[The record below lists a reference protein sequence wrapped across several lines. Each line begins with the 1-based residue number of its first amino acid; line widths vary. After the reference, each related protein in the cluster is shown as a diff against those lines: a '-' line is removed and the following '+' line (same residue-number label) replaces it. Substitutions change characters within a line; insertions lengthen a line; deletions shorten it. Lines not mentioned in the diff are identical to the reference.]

1 LSKLLDSIASAIGKL
16 DSSESTKVLL
26 TNALSQGLSPTE
38 ITEKG
43 IRRGLEIVGE
53 KYEANEYFLS
63 ELLYAGSLVSELFE
77 LLKPSMKNR
86 QLERKGTIV
95 LGTVKGDIHDLGK
108 NIFKMLADSSGFEVH
123 DLGVDVEPASFVNEV
138 RQARP
143 QVLALSALL
152 TTALE
157 EMGNTMDELRAAGAK
172 TNLRVLLGGNAMKKE
187 VDSKVPVLKEMGGY
201 MPGADHVIPV
211 EMTLE
216 KFREYAEY
224 IKPLLPY

>member
-1 LSKLLDSIASAIGKL
+1 
-16 DSSESTKVLL
+16 VLL

>member
-1 LSKLLDSIASAIGKL
+1 LTDMLDSIASAIGKL
-16 DSSESTKVLL
+16 DSSESAKALVTS
-26 TNALSQGLSPTE
+26 ALSQGLSPTE

-63 ELLYAGSLVSELFE
+63 ELLYAGSLVGELFD
-77 LLKPSMKNR
+77 LLKPSMKNL

-123 DLGVDVEPASFVNEV
+123 DLGVDVEPTSFVNEI
-138 RQARP
+138 RQVHP
-143 QVLALSALL
+143 QVLGLSALL

-157 EMGNTMDELRAAGAK
+157 EMRNTLDELRTVGVK
-172 TNLRVLLGGNAMKKE
+172 TNLRVLLGGNAVKKE
-187 VDSKVPVLKEMGGY
+187 FGAEI
-201 MPGADHVIPV
+201 GADATALDAV
-211 EMTLE
+211 EGLE
-216 KFREYAEY
+216 ICKEWL
-224 IKPLLPY
+224 KK

>member
-1 LSKLLDSIASAIGKL
+1 MTDVLESIASAIGNL
-16 DSSESTKVLL
+16 DSSESAKALV
-26 TNALSQGLSPTE
+26 TNALSQRLSPTE

-63 ELLYAGSLVSELFE
+63 ELLYAGSLVSELFD

-123 DLGVDVEPASFVNEV
+123 DLGVDVEPTGFVNEV
-138 RQARP
+138 RQAHP
-143 QVLALSALL
+143 QVLGLSALL

-157 EMGNTMDELRAAGAK
+157 EMRNTLDELRTVGVK
-172 TNLRVLLGGNAMKKE
+172 TNLRVLLGGNAVKKE
-187 VDSKVPVLKEMGGY
+187 FGAEI
-201 MPGADHVIPV
+201 GADATALDAV
-211 EMTLE
+211 EGLE
-216 KFREYAEY
+216 ICKEWT
-224 IKPLLPY
+224 KK

>member
-1 LSKLLDSIASAIGKL
+1 LTDILDSIASAIGKL
-16 DSSESTKVLL
+16 DSSQSAKALV

-63 ELLYAGSLVSELFE
+63 ELLYAGSLVSELFD
-77 LLKPSMKNR
+77 LLKPSLKDS

-123 DLGVDVEPASFVNEV
+123 DLGVDVEPAIFINEA
-138 RQARP
+138 RQVHP
-143 QVLALSALL
+143 QVLGLSALL

-157 EMGNTMDELRAAGAK
+157 EMRNTLNELRTAGVK
-172 TNLRVLLGGNAMKKE
+172 TNLRVLLGGNAVKKE
-187 VDSKVPVLKEMGGY
+187 FGAEI
-201 MPGADHVIPV
+201 GADATALDAV
-211 EMTLE
+211 EGLE
-216 KFREYAEY
+216 ICKEWT
-224 IKPLLPY
+224 KK

>member
-1 LSKLLDSIASAIGKL
+1 MTDILDSIASAIGKL
-16 DSSESTKVLL
+16 DSSESTKALV
-26 TNALSQGLSPTE
+26 TNALSHGLSPTE

-108 NIFKMLADSSGFEVH
+108 NIFKMLADSSGFEVR

-157 EMGNTMDELRAAGAK
+157 EMENTMGELRAAGVK
-172 TNLRVLLGGNAMKKE
+172 TNLRVLLGGNAVKKE
-187 VDSKVPVLKEMGGY
+187 FGVEI
-201 MPGADHVIPV
+201 GADATALDAV
-211 EMTLE
+211 EGLE
-216 KFREYAEY
+216 ICKEWT
-224 IKPLLPY
+224 KK

>member
-1 LSKLLDSIASAIGKL
+1 LTDMLDSIASAIGNL
-16 DSSESTKVLL
+16 DSSESAKALV

-86 QLERKGTIV
+86 QLDRKGTIV

-157 EMGNTMDELRAAGAK
+157 EMGNTMGELRAAGVK
-172 TNLRVLLGGNAMKKE
+172 TNLRVLLGGNAVKKE
-187 VDSKVPVLKEMGGY
+187 FGAEI
-201 MPGADHVIPV
+201 GADATALDAV
-211 EMTLE
+211 EGLE
-216 KFREYAEY
+216 ICKEWL
-224 IKPLLPY
+224 KK